1 MLNPSATSRAEKTL
15 HATTIEFAELL
26 ADIKKRSEE
35 FEQQKY
41 IPADIISRFKKI
53 GVYRALVP
61 KRYGGDEISPA
72 EFCQLIET
80 LSTAD
85 GSAGWVASFGMNPF
99 YLGGLPLSSLDELY
113 RHGPDIVFAG
123 GIFPPQKAT
132 TQDGGYRV
140 SGRWSFASGCSGA
153 ELIGVGILTDD
164 GSDRP
169 LPRIAV
175 LPAGEFTIDPVWN
188 TVGLSGTG
196 SHDVVLNNA
205 FVPQERTFI
214 RGGELNLEG
223 PLYRYPVLS
232 LATQV
237 LSVVALGI
245 ARAALSEIYAIAE
258 SQSSVTGAPCLADR
272 QFAQMEIAHCE
283 ADLRSARC
291 WFYDAIDDVW
301 QAILRG
307 DEPGEERINAM
318 RLSSTHITRVSASVT
333 TRALKLAGMP
343 GISMRSPLQRYARD
357 TMVITQH
364 AFMGELTYIN
374 AGNMFFGHSPQ
385 PGYL

>member
-1 MLNPSATSRAEKTL
+1 
-15 HATTIEFAELL
+15 
-26 ADIKKRSEE
+26 
-35 FEQQKY
+35 
-41 IPADIISRFKKI
+41 
-53 GVYRALVP
+53 
-61 KRYGGDEISPA
+61 
-72 EFCQLIET
+72 
-80 LSTAD
+80 
-85 GSAGWVASFGMNPF
+85 MNPF
-99 YLGGLPLSSLDELY
+99 YLGGLPPSSLDELY

-205 FVPQERTFI
+205 FVPQEWTFI

-245 ARAALSEIYAIAE
+245 ARAALSKF
-258 SQSSVTGAPCLADR
+258 TPLPN
-272 QFAQMEIAHCE
+272 
-283 ADLRSARC
+283 AR
-291 WFYDAIDDVW
+291 A
-301 QAILRG
+301 
-307 DEPGEERINAM
+307 
-318 RLSSTHITRVSASVT
+318 
-333 TRALKLAGMP
+333 
-343 GISMRSPLQRYARD
+343 RSPARRAWRIANSRRWKSLTAKRICVRRAAGSTTPS
-357 TMVITQH
+357 TMSGKRFC
-364 AFMGELTYIN
+364 AAMNREKSGLTPC
-374 AGNMFFGHSPQ
+374 ASLP
-385 PGYL
+385 PTLPASLLRLPPAR